1 MSLNLW
7 PIVFA
12 TLSALCFIIAVPQI
26 FFIQDDWYHIYQ
38 TYGKT
43 LPEVLDY
50 FNIWQKGGLDPL
62 NFYRPLSTKLY
73 FFLSYQLFGLKP
85 YFYLAVNYLLFIL
98 NIVFLSKL
106 LLKITK
112 PKIAL
117 WTTFIYSFS
126 LAHFTFF
133 SYITKVEDL
142 MFGALTFA
150 SLYFLVNKE
159 NVPGIL
165 IFILA
170 LMTRESALII
180 PLWLVGYYL
189 FLEKKPKKY
198 LLPIIGIFSI
208 SVIYILSRTLIY
220 GWPKD
225 QEVYLIQ
232 FGPHI
237 ISNIFK
243 YLQWNLN
250 LTGLLIQN
258 SMTGWLYR
266 ATAAF
271 FLIILSSGFLKA
283 VKNNL
288 FHKNII
294 FGIFWWL
301 LFLSPVL
308 LFPNHRDP
316 WNLIVA
322 AGGLSFALSQVV
334 VNLNKTIRFLFVS
347 SYLILFLL
355 GLNFYRLNHWTVQRG
370 LITKQTKEKIL
381 SQCQKDELTIDSG
394 QYDTK
399 ELQYSWYY
407 DLGPKILCKKTSLKV
422 VYE

>member
-12 TLSALCFIIAVPQI
+12 LFSAFCFIIAVPQI

-38 TYGKT
+38 THRKS
-43 LPEVLDY
+43 LPEVLSY
-50 FNIWQKGGLDPL
+50 FNIWQEGALDPL

-73 FFLSYQLFGLKP
+73 FFLAYQVFDLKP
-85 YFYLAVNYLLFIL
+85 YLYLAVNSLLFLL
-98 NIVFLSKL
+98 NVIFLSKL

-142 MFGALTFA
+142 MLGALTFA
-150 SLYFLVNKE
+150 SLYFLVNKQ
-159 NVPGIL
+159 NVLGTL

-180 PLWLVGYYL
+180 PLWLAGYHL
-189 FLEKKPKKY
+189 SLKKKPRKY
-198 LLPIIGIFSI
+198 FLPIIGILSI
-208 SVIYILSRTLIY
+208 SVIYILARTLIY

-237 ISNIFK
+237 VPNIFK

-250 LTGLLIQN
+250 ITGLLIQN
-258 SMTGWLYR
+258 SMIGWLYR
-266 ATAAF
+266 ATATF
-271 FLIILSSGFLKA
+271 SLIILFSVFLKA
-283 VKNNL
+283 VKSRR
-288 FHKNII
+288 FYKNIF

-301 LFLSPVL
+301 LCLSPIL
-308 LFPNHRDP
+308 LFANHRDP

-370 LITKQTKEKIL
+370 LITKQTKENIL
-381 SQCQKDELTIDSG
+381 SQCQKDMIKIDFN
-394 QYDTK
+394 QYDEQ
-399 ELQYSWYY
+399 ELEYSWYY
-407 DLGPKILCKKTSLKV
+407 DLGPKILCKKANLKV